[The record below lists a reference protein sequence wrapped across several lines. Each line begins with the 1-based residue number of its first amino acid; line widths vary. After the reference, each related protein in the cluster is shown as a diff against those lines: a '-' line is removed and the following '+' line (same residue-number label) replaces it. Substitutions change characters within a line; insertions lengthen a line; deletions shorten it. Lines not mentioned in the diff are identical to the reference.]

1 LRKIF
6 FHFADRNVRLT
17 KTKQIK
23 TFLSEIFKNEKITF
37 ERVDYIFCS
46 DNYLLRLNKNFLRRN
61 YFTDILSFE
70 LNEQFEP
77 LTGEIY
83 ISIDRVLENSRLYKT
98 GFKNE
103 ILRVIFHGTLHLCG
117 YKDKRPQDVKIMRQK
132 EDLYL
137 DRFKD
142 YISVSRETPQ

>member
-1 LRKIF
+1 MRKIF
-6 FHFADRNVRLT
+6 FHFAEQKVRLT
-17 KTKQIK
+17 QTKQVK
-23 TFLSEIFKNEKITF
+23 SFLDEIFKNEKITF

>member
-1 LRKIF
+1 MRKIF

>member
-1 LRKIF
+1 MRKIF

-37 ERVDYIFCS
+37 ERVDYIFFLY
-46 DNYLLRLNKNFLRRN
+46 NYLLRLNKNFLRRN

-117 YKDKRPQDVKIMRQK
+117 YKDKRPQNVKIMREK

-137 DRFKD
+137 DRFND
-142 YISVSRETPQ
+142 YISVSCETPQ

>member
-1 LRKIF
+1 MRKIF

-117 YKDKRPQDVKIMRQK
+117 YKDKRPQDAKIMRQK

>member
-1 LRKIF
+1 M
-6 FHFADRNVRLT
+6 
-17 KTKQIK
+17 
-23 TFLSEIFKNEKITF
+23 F

-46 DNYLLRLNKNFLRRN
+46 DNYLLRLNKNFLRRD